1 MTSVAA
7 TVADTAFEALMD
19 DFQALGN
26 ERGIVGAVVLDAQGF
41 VLAGEMRVAGEDRAS
56 EVAAVL
62 SGASP
67 EAERALRHLGLGGWK
82 GILVET
88 PDAVVRLAPAG
99 DGIVAVAGSRQV
111 PTGWVLRVAARAR
124 DAALRF
130 LGAGGVA

>member
-1 MTSVAA
+1 MHEFHALAA
-7 TVADTAFEALMD
+7 
-19 DFQALGN
+19 
-26 ERGIVGAVVLDAQGF
+26 ERGIAGAVLLDDQGF
-41 VLAGEMRVAGEDRAS
+41 VLAGEIRVGGVDRAPD
-56 EVAAVL
+56 VAAVL

-88 PDAVVRLAPAG
+88 PEAIVRLAPAG

-124 DAALRF
+124 EAALRF
-130 LGAGGVA
+130 LGGGA